1 MTCRIFEVFQGGIAY
16 HGGGD
21 LPRRCGIDDRISGEV
36 RYIYGIYSCVQ
47 VYSVTCRHSP
57 QKDEP
62 NTGLSSKS
70 ASDSSC
76 DAFDAKKLRHG
87 ARRTDS
93 RQQPKKYCIKYTSI
107 KMCHTSTTTT
117 PVYIIQYIIWPHRH
131 EHARVHSRGDV
142 EQHVVMLGEQGV
154 FEVHA
159 KVQDGQHSRQPRRVE
174 DEAVRVERVQRYQS
188 LTRQGQRARF
198 VLFCFTQKSKSSVIY
213 IYIYI
218 FTCHFCWGCILT

>member
-1 MTCRIFEVFQGGIAY
+1 MCTGIFGN
-16 HGGGD
+16 
-21 LPRRCGIDDRISGEV
+21 LPPLTS
-36 RYIYGIYSCVQ
+36 
-47 VYSVTCRHSP
+47 
-57 QKDEP
+57 KDEP

-76 DAFDAKKLRHG
+76 DAFDAKKMRHG

-93 RQQPKKYCIKYTSI
+93 RQQPKKCCIKYTSI

-213 IYIYI
+213 IYIYLPATSVGVAFLHSTWYPSI
-218 FTCHFCWGCILT
+218 YFCVPQFVGSVVKYLCII